1 MGTFL
6 FSKFSRFL
14 SQLCCGGGSQLA
26 VVEGLGQGLINGDC
40 EAILG
45 AFLWYTDT
53 KGRIPLLMC
62 MSLQLYINA

>member
-6 FSKFSRFL
+6 FSQFSSFL
-14 SQLCCGGGSQLA
+14 SQPDCGAGSQLA

-45 AFLWYTDT
+45 AFLWSADT
-53 KGRIPLLMC
+53 KGRLPVLMC
-62 MSLQLYINA
+62 MSLQLYINV